1 MRSLL
6 SSLMFLVL
14 VGCGPKPI
22 EQPAPAPQPAPV
34 QEPAPAGDGG
44 GACAVDAD
52 CVPAGCCHPSS
63 CVPVAQKAECSGT
76 MCTMECQPGTLDCGG
91 RCACEAG
98 SCKAILGQP

>member
-1 MRSLL
+1 MRSVL
-6 SSLMFLVL
+6 SSLVLLVV
-14 VGCGPKPI
+14 VGCGPKPV

-34 QEPAPAGDGG
+34 QDPAPAGG

>member
-1 MRSLL
+1 MRSVL
-6 SSLMFLVL
+6 SSLMFLLL
-14 VGCGPKPI
+14 VACGPKPI

-34 QEPAPAGDGG
+34 QDPAPAGD

-63 CVPVAQKAECSGT
+63 CVPVAQKVECSGT